1 MPIDGLTDGKTDRRI
16 RVTRC
21 VPSAG
26 AYKYPSRNNVDLYKL
41 YLVKSSFVVFG
52 GKKMA
57 QLYHPDRRQSQD
69 WLFVWLVDIYYN
81 VHNKCTLH
89 TFSIFNIVLMYSLV
103 VVTHLLAHGNNIPR
117 VKSPSKG
124 PPRRPYIVIVAWK
137 YKQFH
142 NKCSKNPFQ
151 LQCCVM

>member
-1 MPIDGLTDGKTDRRI
+1 MCFMVIFIVYKFYILHFVEANLCQRTETNFVTYVDADRRTDRRI

-57 QLYHPDRRQSQD
+57 QLYHPDRPQSQD
-69 WLFVWLVDIYYN
+69 
-81 VHNKCTLH
+81 
-89 TFSIFNIVLMYSLV
+89 
-103 VVTHLLAHGNNIPR
+103 
-117 VKSPSKG
+117 
-124 PPRRPYIVIVAWK
+124 
-137 YKQFH
+137 
-142 NKCSKNPFQ
+142 
-151 LQCCVM
+151 